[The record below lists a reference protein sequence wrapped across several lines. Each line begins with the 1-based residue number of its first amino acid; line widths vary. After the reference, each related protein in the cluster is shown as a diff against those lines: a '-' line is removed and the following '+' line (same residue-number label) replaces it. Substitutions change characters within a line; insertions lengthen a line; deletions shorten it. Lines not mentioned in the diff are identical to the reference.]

1 MNSGPR
7 RKSFMERASVV
18 IDPGDPSCRMLKVY
32 IAKVFAELDARPRKL
47 LLTLDVRNDRKA
59 VFTVDYEKGEPVFAV
74 DGVDSVRASFRGRY
88 LAEHDVPLKLPVSK
102 VSKFVL
108 TPTSG
113 NRIKVRKANLI
124 ERIFG

>member
-1 MNSGPR
+1 MNSGPK

-74 DGVDSVRASFRGRY
+74 DGGDSVRASFRAVMY
-88 LAEHDVPLKLPVSK
+88 AALESIAEKLSIICKTGIPEGK
-102 VSKFVL
+102 
-108 TPTSG
+108 
-113 NRIKVRKANLI
+113 
-124 ERIFG
+124 